1 MLDEDQLGS
10 EAAPEAIIASVAVS
24 NGRVFLVTDA
34 NLYCIGKKSASTPLE
49 RTKPAHEHGS
59 PTTSATHVQVVP
71 AELTL
76 KPGDR
81 ASFRVRLF
89 DARGNF
95 VREEKSAE
103 WSLDKLKGTVANGQ
117 YASASD
123 AVVQTGEVRATV
135 GGLAGAARVRVI
147 PPLPINENFDAM
159 EPNTFPQHWTNAGLK
174 YIVREVE
181 GNKVLVKTTEG
192 SSLLSRARA
201 YFGPVGWSDY
211 TTEVDVRATERRRLV
226 GDAGVIAQR
235 YALVLFGNAQ
245 KLEISSWQPETAR
258 VASVPFAWK
267 PDIWYR
273 MKLRVENLPGG
284 KVRARGKAW
293 PASEPEPA
301 AWTVERVDPIG
312 NRQGSPGIFGGALA
326 EIYFDNLKVTPNK

>member
-1 MLDEDQLGS
+1 
-10 EAAPEAIIASVAVS
+10 
-24 NGRVFLVTDA
+24 
-34 NLYCIGKKSASTPLE
+34 
-49 RTKPAHEHGS
+49 
-59 PTTSATHVQVVP
+59 VVP

-76 KPGDR
+76 KPGDH

-135 GGLAGAARVRVI
+135 GGLTGAARVRVI

-201 YFGPVGWSDY
+201 YFGPVEWSDY

-267 PDIWYR
+267 PDTWYR